1 MRTWAEINLDAI
13 EENYR
18 EIRKITD
25 KSAKIMA
32 VVKADAY
39 GHGYLEVAKTLENE
53 GVDAFAVALI
63 EEGLQMRKSGFRQP
77 ILVLGAV
84 PEEQYA
90 SAIQN
95 HISLTVFSYDVAEKL
110 SRLACALGIDVNIH
124 IKLDTGMSRIGY
136 VVGDGHD
143 EDVVDEIMRINALD
157 GIVIEG
163 IFSHFSTSDEKQRD
177 YTLLQFKRF
186 TDICDSLEKKGLKRC
201 NRHIANSAAIMM
213 YPEMHLDMVRP
224 GIILYGLYPSD
235 EVDRNVLRLKPAM
248 TLKAKITHIKTLER
262 GRGVSYGKEYITD
275 GCVRL
280 ATIPIGYAD
289 GYVRAIAKEG
299 RVLAGGEK
307 VKILGRICMD
317 QCMIDVT
324 NVNNIN
330 VGDEVVL
337 FSDSG
342 ISADDVARW
351 IGSINYEVL
360 CLVSKRIPRIYMK
373 GGEAVRELNF
383 LKC

>member
-13 EENYR
+13 ASNYR

-25 KSAKIMA
+25 SSAKIMA

-63 EEGLQMRKSGFRQP
+63 EEGLQMRKSGFKQP

-90 SAIQN
+90 AAIQN
-95 HISLTVFSYDVAEKL
+95 NISLTVFSEDVAQKL
-110 SRLACALGIDVNIH
+110 SRLASALGINVKIH

-136 VVGDGHD
+136 VIGDGHD
-143 EDVVDEIMRINALD
+143 DEVIDEIMRIAALD
-157 GIVIEG
+157 GITVEG
-163 IFSHFSTSDEKQRD
+163 IFSHFSTSDEKNRE
-177 YTLLQFKRF
+177 YTLMQFERF
-186 TDICDSLEKKGLKRC
+186 TDICSRLEKRGLKNC
-201 NRHIANSAAIMM
+201 IRHIANSAAIMM

-235 EVDRNVLRLKPAM
+235 EVDRAKLRLIPAM
-248 TLKAKITHIKTLER
+248 TLKAKITHIKTLEK

-275 GCVRL
+275 GSVRV

-299 RVLAGGEK
+299 RVLAAGQK

-330 VGDEVVL
+330 VGDEVIL

-342 ISADDVARW
+342 ISADDVASW
-351 IGSINYEVL
+351 MGSINYEVV